1 MRRFGLTSSDTMM
14 LRYYEQ
20 MNDPATSPSCQQ
32 DAHLNVV
39 RGFKSIEEAE
49 SNAVRSLDQEARIPA
64 GAPKAEWSKLRHQM
78 HPDSEEGNGKPPLN
92 TCYHEN
98 PMNRVPKMQHEI
110 VLEDETPSS
119 DGTQQATVEEQQAS
133 TSSTVTNDRTGSKL
147 NESPEA
153 DAHTCEWR
161 VQSCMKHTIGTWNVR
176 SMNHRKLE
184 IVKQEME
191 RIDIAILGVSEL
203 KWMGMGHFE
212 SGNYTIFYAGY
223 EKLRRNGVA
232 LIVRS
237 DVAKAIKSY
246 NAKSERVISMRFNG
260 RPINITIIQV
270 YAPMAN
276 TEAEELERFY
286 AEVQEEIDHTP
297 KQDVLIIMG
306 DWNATVGNR
315 EELGI
320 VGRWGLG
327 YRNEAGERLVQFCE
341 ANNLFIA
348 NTCFQQPKRRLY
360 TWTSPNGQYRN
371 QIDYIIG
378 RRRWKSS
385 ILSAKTRPGS
395 ECGTDHKLLISEIK
409 VKLKKNEKAITM
421 PKYNFSNIPE
431 QYKGQIRNR
440 FEALNLVD
448 GEPEERWSEARDIIR
463 EECKKTTPLGKRRER
478 PQWMDEETLKKRLKT
493 EGKQKETKTREQQG
507 WSWKQGST
515 WKF

>member
-191 RIDIAILGVSEL
+191 RIDIAILG
-203 KWMGMGHFE
+203 
-212 SGNYTIFYAGY
+212 
-223 EKLRRNGVA
+223 
-232 LIVRS
+232 
-237 DVAKAIKSY
+237 
-246 NAKSERVISMRFNG
+246 
-260 RPINITIIQV
+260 
-270 YAPMAN
+270 
-276 TEAEELERFY
+276 
-286 AEVQEEIDHTP
+286 
-297 KQDVLIIMG
+297 
-306 DWNATVGNR
+306 
-315 EELGI
+315 
-320 VGRWGLG
+320 
-327 YRNEAGERLVQFCE
+327 
-341 ANNLFIA
+341 
-348 NTCFQQPKRRLY
+348 QPKRRLY